1 MVALKTRKKREMMER
16 EVENARSKRTKR
28 RLDTSKLNAPF
39 DTQFNKNKTLK
50 ME

>member
-1 MVALKTRKKREMMER
+1 MVALKRRKKREMMER
-16 EVENARSKRTKR
+16 EVENARSNRTKR

-50 ME
+50 MV